1 MTFEELLA
9 AGEQRLVEERAQRAA
24 AWAEAK
30 AQADAKREAFLSGLW
45 AGIEALAPAA
55 VLPFLSCPVDS
66 LFDWSYQVQIE
77 APGCAPVR
85 CEYITGQKRF
95 NGEKPFSVP
104 AVQGGFLDDWGE
116 GSAPEYTWAARYAFF
131 TEDLGLAL
139 AVARERYSEMQGR
152 QADYE
157 RRRAEVEQQVA
168 VKMEAE
174 AVDAAVRGH
183 AAEPGL
189 AEQLAGLI
197 RVIVRQELD
206 AAAGCA

>member
-9 AGEQRLVEERAQRAA
+9 EGEQRLTEERARRAA
-24 AWAEAK
+24 DWAEAK
-30 AQADAKREAFLSGLW
+30 AQADAKREAFLSELRT
-45 AGIEALAPAA
+45 GIEALVPAA
-55 VLPFLSCPVDS
+55 VKPFLSCPFDT
-66 LFDWSYQVQIE
+66 LFDWSYQVMIE

-95 NGEKPFSVP
+95 NAEKPFCVP
-104 AVQGGFLDDWGE
+104 AVEGGFLDDWGE
-116 GSAPEYTWAARYAFF
+116 GVQPRYEWAARYAFF
-131 TEDLGLAL
+131 TENLPLAL

-152 QADYE
+152 QADFE
-157 RRRAEVEQQVA
+157 RREAEVKAAVA
-168 VKMEAE
+168 LKLETE
-174 AVDAAVRGH
+174 AVDAAIRGQTQ
-183 AAEPGL
+183 EPSL

>member
-9 AGEQRLVEERAQRAA
+9 EGEQRLTEERARRAA

-30 AQADAKREAFLSGLW
+30 AQADAKRVAFLQDVRE
-45 AGIEALAPAA
+45 GIEGLLPAA
-55 VLPFLSCPVDS
+55 VLPYVRYSVD
-66 LFDWSYQVQIE
+66 LLYDWSYEVAIE
-77 APGCAPVR
+77 APGCAPVG

-95 NGEKPFSVP
+95 NGDKPFRAP
-104 AVQGGFLDDWGE
+104 AVEGGFLDDWGE
-116 GSAPEYTWAARYAFF
+116 GVAPEYDYSPKRAFF
-131 TEDLGLAL
+131 FSDLGMAL

-152 QADYE
+152 QADFE
-157 RRRAEVEQQVA
+157 RREAEVEAAVA

-174 AVDAAVRGH
+174 AVDAAVRGQTQ
-183 AAEPGL
+183 EPSL